1 MSAVVFGFPGH
12 DRLAQ
17 RIAREIDCEM
27 GALALHRFPDRET
40 YVRLDADVA
49 QREVVLVC
57 GLHDPDAKALP
68 LLFAANAAKDLGAQ
82 RVGIVAP
89 YLGYLRQDTR
99 FKPGEAITSATF
111 GRIVSAFADWIV
123 TVDPHLH
130 RHSSLGAVYSIPGM
144 VAHAAPLMAGWIRQ
158 NVDAPIL
165 VGPDSESEQWVAEV
179 AHGASAPYVVL
190 AKTRR
195 GDRDVSVTLPQME
208 RWRDRTPVLVD
219 DIISTA
225 RTMVAALGR
234 LKEVGFMS
242 SVCVGIHGIF
252 ADDAYRALRAA
263 GAARIVTCNTVP
275 HQSNGIDVDPA
286 IAGSVAALLTSGSNG
301 LPRELPTLRSN
312 GVAA

>member
-12 DRLAQ
+12 HRLAQ
-17 RIAREIDCEM
+17 AISREIEGET
-27 GALALHRFPDRET
+27 GAFALRRFPDGET
-40 YVRLDADVA
+40 YVRLDSDVA
-49 QREVVLVC
+49 QRDVVLVC
-57 GLHDPDAKALP
+57 GLHDPDAKVLP
-68 LLFAANAAKDLGAQ
+68 LLFAANAAKDLGAR

-111 GRIVSAFADWIV
+111 GRIISGFADWVV

-130 RHSSLGAVYSIPGM
+130 RYSSLGAVYSIPGV
-144 VAHAAPLMAGWIRQ
+144 VAHAASPMARWIGE
-158 NVDAPIL
+158 NVDAPVL

-190 AKTRR
+190 AKTRH
-195 GDRDVSVTLPQME
+195 GDRDVSVALPQME

-234 LKEVGFMS
+234 LKEAGFAP
-242 SVCVGIHGIF
+242 SVCVGIHAIF
-252 ADDAYRALRAA
+252 ADDAYRALEAA

-275 HQSNGIDVDPA
+275 HETNVIDMNPV
-286 IAGSVAALLTSGSNG
+286 IAACVASLLG
-301 LPRELPTLRSN
+301 
-312 GVAA
+312 

>member
-1 MSAVVFGFPGH
+1 MSAVVLGFPGH
-12 DRLAQ
+12 ERLAQ
-17 RIAREIDCEM
+17 TIAREIDGEM

-40 YVRLDADVA
+40 HVRLDTAVA

-57 GLHDPDAKALP
+57 GLHDPDAKVLP
-68 LLFAANAAKDLGAQ
+68 LLFAADAAKDLGAQ

-99 FKPGEAITSATF
+99 FKPGEAITSATL
-111 GRIVSAFADWIV
+111 GRIVSAFADWII

-130 RHSSLGAVYSIPGM
+130 RHSSLAAVYSIPG
-144 VAHAAPLMAGWIRQ
+144 VVVHTAPLMAGWIRE
-158 NVDAPIL
+158 NVDAPVL

-179 AHGASAPYVVL
+179 ARGAGAPYAVL
-190 AKTRR
+190 AKTRQ
-195 GDRDVSVTLPQME
+195 GDRDVSVALPQME

-225 RTMVAALGR
+225 QTMVAALGR
-234 LKEVGFMS
+234 LKEIGLMS

-252 ADDAYRALRAA
+252 ADDAYRALQAA

-275 HQSNGIDVDPA
+275 HKSNRIDVDPA
-286 IAGSVAALLTSGSNG
+286 IAVRVAALLSSGRDG
-301 LPRELPTLRSN
+301 LPPESPPS
-312 GVAA
+312 